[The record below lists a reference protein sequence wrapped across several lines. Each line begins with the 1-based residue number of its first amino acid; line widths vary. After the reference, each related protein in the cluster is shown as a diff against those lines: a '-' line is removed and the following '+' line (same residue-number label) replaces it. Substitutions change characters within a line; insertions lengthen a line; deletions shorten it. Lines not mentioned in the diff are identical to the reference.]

1 LTLLFDFLQEA
12 AVAKEVRADVFRN
25 NPSSLGSFQTLDFEV
40 LADQGDQFMLVKPL
54 DQGH

>member
-54 DQGH
+54 DQGP